1 MVAGLQTHV
10 LRNRPFKELGQ
21 KFPLWHRGLR
31 IQLQW
36 FGSLQR
42 RWFNSWPRKADER
55 IQCCHSCGIGRIQSL
70 GHEHPCATD
79 VAIKIKK
86 EKKKRER
93 ELGHISQ
100 SHQDFPIY
108 LFILGLFLGPHP
120 WHMEVP
126 RLGSNRSCSHQSTP
140 QPWQCRI

>member
-55 IQCCHSCGIGRIQSL
+55 IQCCHSCGIGWIQSL

-86 EKKKRER
+86 EKKKERER
-93 ELGHISQ
+93 ARTYIPEPPRFS
-100 SHQDFPIY
+100 Y
-108 LFILGLFLGPHP
+108 LFIYF
-120 WHMEVP
+120 
-126 RLGSNRSCSHQSTP
+126 GSIFRATP
-140 QPWQCRI
+140 LAYGGSQARVKSEL